1 MEDDVRVNDDITHD
15 KTASQHEH
23 IDDVGNASDDVG
35 AIETRTIISLDGQF
49 KGEPGE
55 PLVNKTEST
64 TAEEGLV
71 ESINIKLKTA
81 SGCGHVLHTG
91 NEAGLRCVS
100 CGRLDKEPL
109 ILCSECAKNADNICF
124 VCNSVCCYLCRRKR
138 RIDGEDR
145 LVCLACVKTTL
156 RLKLIRQII
165 KWLLVAA
172 AIYLLIMF

>member
-1 MEDDVRVNDDITHD
+1 MEDDVRVNNDITHD

-23 IDDVGNASDDVG
+23 IDDVGNASDVAG

-55 PLVNKTEST
+55 PIVNKTEST
-64 TAEEGLV
+64 TAEDGLI
-71 ESINIKLKTA
+71 ESVDIKLKTA

-100 CGRLDKEPL
+100 CCRLRKEPL
-109 ILCSECAKNADNICF
+109 ILCSECAKNPDTICF
-124 VCNSVCCYLCRRKR
+124 VCNSVCCWKCRRER
-138 RIDGEDR
+138 RIDGENR
-145 LVCLACVKTTL
+145 LVCLACVKSTL
-156 RLKLIRQII
+156 RLKRFKLII

-172 AIYLLIMF
+172 AIYYLVMF